1 MKDANVLSHRSGYS
15 LIIQALLVTIK
26 ETIVVKLGKTVTK
39 ILTNLN
45 RINDLIHAAQK
56 RSNWA
61 TEKVQ
66 IIAVTKEVSVER
78 TQEAINAGLLHLGE
92 NRPEGLS
99 RKIEAIRADVNWH
112 YIGSLQTR
120 KVKQV
125 INNIGYLH
133 SLDRLSLA
141 EEIEKRADK
150 PVKCFVQINVSGE
163 ESKHGLTIKEAL
175 PFIQSLASFTKIQV
189 VGLMTMAPNT
199 DDDDMIRTVFKQLK
213 QCQQQIAE
221 QGFAH
226 APCTEL
232 SMGMSND
239 FEIAVEE
246 GATFVRVGT
255 ALVGN
260 ERGEQDEHEK

>member
-1 MKDANVLSHRSGYS
+1 M
-15 LIIQALLVTIK
+15 
-26 ETIVVKLGKTVTK
+26 GKTLTK
-39 ILTNLN
+39 ILTNLKK
-45 RINDLIHAAQK
+45 INDLIQAAKK
-56 RSNWA
+56 RANREA
-61 TEKVQ
+61 EKVQ

-78 TQEAINAGLLHLGE
+78 TQEAIDAGLIHLGE
-92 NRPEGLS
+92 NRPEGLN
-99 RKIEAIRADVNWH
+99 RKTEAIQADVHWH

-125 INNIGYLH
+125 INSFDYLH

-141 EEIEKRADK
+141 QEIEKRADK
-150 PVKCFVQINVSGE
+150 PVKCFVQVNVSGE
-163 ESKHGLTIKEAL
+163 ESKHGLSIEEVL
-175 PFIQSLASFTKIQV
+175 PFIESLKSFTKVQV

-199 DDDDMIRTVFKQLK
+199 AEDTIIRSVFKQLK

>member
-1 MKDANVLSHRSGYS
+1 M
-15 LIIQALLVTIK
+15 IIQALLVTIK

-39 ILTNLN
+39 IITNLN
-45 RINDLIHAAQK
+45 KINDLIQAAKK
-56 RSNWA
+56 RANR
-61 TEKVQ
+61 EENEVQ

-78 TQEAINAGLLHLGE
+78 TQEAIDAGLIHLGE
-92 NRPEGLS
+92 NRPEGLN
-99 RKIEAIRADVNWH
+99 RKIEAIQADVHWH

-125 INNIGYLH
+125 INSIDYLH

-150 PVKCFVQINVSGE
+150 PVKCFVQVNVSGE
-163 ESKHGLTIKEAL
+163 ESKHGLAIEEIL
-175 PFIQSLASFTKIQV
+175 PFVESLKSFTKIQV

-199 DDDDMIRTVFKQLK
+199 DEDTIIRSVFKQLK

-221 QGFAH
+221 QGFVH

-239 FEIAVEE
+239 FEMAVEE

-260 ERGEQDEHEK
+260 ERGEEDEHEK